1 MREMKVDQIHYVC
14 TAAVGAADDRM
25 FSLVSFCVLFIIT
38 QMYLLRWSLYLRL
51 CTSLRRQAKKNE
63 KGMTAKGV

>member
-25 FSLVSFCVLFIIT
+25 FSLVSFCAVYYYANVPTALVLIPSA
-38 QMYLLRWSLYLRL
+38 MYVLKK
-51 CTSLRRQAKKNE
+51 TSQRNE